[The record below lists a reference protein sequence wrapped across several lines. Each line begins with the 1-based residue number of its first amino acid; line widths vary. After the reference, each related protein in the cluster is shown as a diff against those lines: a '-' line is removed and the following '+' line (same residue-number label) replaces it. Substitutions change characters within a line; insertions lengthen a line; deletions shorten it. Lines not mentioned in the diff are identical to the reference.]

1 MGGWLPEVFNL
12 KTFFYFIIH
21 LFLVNEVLILN
32 VLRLAFWPIVGSLV
46 LYSLVKFNLIKNEN
60 FNLLL
65 FANFN
70 LIFLFVGLF
79 ITHFFLLLWH
89 EMGVK

>member
-1 MGGWLPEVFNL
+1 MGGWLPETFNL

-21 LFLVNEVLILN
+21 LFLVNEVLIFN
-32 VLRLAFWPIVGSLV
+32 VLRLSFWPIVGSLV

-60 FNLLL
+60 LNLKL

-79 ITHFFLLLWH
+79 ITHFSLI
-89 EMGVK
+89 MA